1 MASETQA
8 FGEFR
13 FVRSARELWRGAKRV
28 ELPRRTFE
36 CLDYLIANRE
46 RAVGRDELVAAIFGR
61 PDVSDAQLG
70 QIVLRTRRAVG
81 DDGNTQQAIRTI
93 PGFGYRWVAEVSSD
107 DEGDAPVERVPP
119 SLRIDAASRAPVP
132 AASPSSDLPPSD
144 SRRTDPRR
152 AGSPRAGEHRT
163 DPRRAIPRR
172 VAIALLVVAV
182 AALAGAAALR
192 HRGDAPSSAN
202 AIAANDSLVV
212 LPIEVDGLR
221 EDGWVRLGAMD
232 LVADRLREAGMRVPP
247 SESVLT
253 MLREAPDA
261 SGKTDA
267 RRVREIARASLAV
280 HGKATRDASGWTVRL
295 AAQPADGIEVPVEFA
310 DRDPVR
316 AARGATDLLLAA
328 LGHTLPPEAERETA
342 FDETLQRA
350 RAAMLANE
358 LDTARAIL
366 NASPELA
373 RAPAEL
379 DYRLALVDFR
389 EGRLDRAD
397 ATLTHVLDEP
407 AAKADPLF
415 RARVLS
421 ARGATRIRRGTFAD
435 GGRDYEAA
443 LALLPTGRMPL
454 ERGTALVGRGNAR
467 VAAHRFDEAL
477 ADFGASRVA
486 LESAGDALG
495 VARVDANLGMLEL
508 YRGRPAEA
516 SGYLG
521 GAADRFQSFGALH
534 ELLLTLTG
542 IVDAQLSL
550 LQRDDAWKTVERGWA
565 LRDRITDP
573 DQRIDLALN
582 RAQVLL
588 GFGRYQEAEVL
599 LNRVGAKLPS
609 QNGVLTARARALIAD
624 LAARQQ
630 RWRHAADAAGKAL
643 ADWPEAGADADRA
656 PLVLIR
662 QRALLALDEKEAAG
676 ALIDRTREVPDE
688 PSSLP
693 GSVADAIAMA
703 EWSLAQDDTV
713 RAAHWFRYAAASA
726 DRRGVPAEIV
736 GVAVAYAPV
745 LLDGGRAEE
754 AATLIGRVASWS
766 ARDFDCAL
774 LQLRLFHA
782 LDQRE
787 PWFNAL
793 RQAQALAG
801 EREIPQS
808 LLTLP
813 ELGQGR
819 VLRLTGT

>member
-1 MASETQA
+1 
-8 FGEFR
+8 
-13 FVRSARELWRGAKRV
+13 
-28 ELPRRTFE
+28 
-36 CLDYLIANRE
+36 
-46 RAVGRDELVAAIFGR
+46 
-61 PDVSDAQLG
+61 
-70 QIVLRTRRAVG
+70 
-81 DDGNTQQAIRTI
+81 
-93 PGFGYRWVAEVSSD
+93 
-107 DEGDAPVERVPP
+107 
-119 SLRIDAASRAPVP
+119 
-132 AASPSSDLPPSD
+132 
-144 SRRTDPRR
+144 
-152 AGSPRAGEHRT
+152 
-163 DPRRAIPRR
+163 
-172 VAIALLVVAV
+172 
-182 AALAGAAALR
+182 
-192 HRGDAPSSAN
+192 
-202 AIAANDSLVV
+202 
-212 LPIEVDGLR
+212 
-221 EDGWVRLGAMD
+221 MD

-247 SESVLT
+247 SENVLT
-253 MLREAPDA
+253 MLRGVADA
-261 SGKTDA
+261 AGATDA
-267 RRVREIARASLAV
+267 RRAREIARAGLAV

-295 AAQPADGIEVPVEFA
+295 AAQPSGGIEVPVEFA
-310 DRDPVR
+310 DQDPMR

-366 NASPELA
+366 NASPDLA

-389 EGRLDRAD
+389 EGKLDRAD

-407 AAKADPLF
+407 VANADRLF

-421 ARGATRIRRGTFAD
+421 ARGATRIRRGAFAD

-443 LALLPTGRMPL
+443 LALLPPGRMPL

-495 VARVDANLGMLEL
+495 VARADADLGMLEL

-516 SGYLG
+516 AGYLA

-542 IVDAQLSL
+542 IVDAELSL
-550 LQRDDAWKTVERGWA
+550 LQRDEAWQTVERGWA

-588 GFGRYQEAEVL
+588 GFGRYQEAGVL
-599 LNRVGAKLPS
+599 LQRVGAKLPS
-609 QNGVLTARARALIAD
+609 QNAVLTARGRALIAD
-624 LAARQQ
+624 LAAREE
-630 RWRHAADAAGKAL
+630 RWREAADVAGTAL
-643 ADWPEAGADADRA
+643 AEWPAAGADADRA

-662 QRALLALDEKEAAG
+662 QRALLALGEKDG
-676 ALIDRTREVPDE
+676 ARALLDRARDVPEE

-693 GSVADAIAMA
+693 GSVADALAMA
-703 EWSLAQDDTV
+703 EWSLAESDAA
-713 RAAHWFRYAAASA
+713 RAERWFRYAAASA

-745 LLDGGRAEE
+745 LLAGGRAEE

-766 ARDFDCAL
+766 GRDFDCAL

-801 EREIPQS
+801 EREIPQA

-819 VLRLTGT
+819 VLRLSRR